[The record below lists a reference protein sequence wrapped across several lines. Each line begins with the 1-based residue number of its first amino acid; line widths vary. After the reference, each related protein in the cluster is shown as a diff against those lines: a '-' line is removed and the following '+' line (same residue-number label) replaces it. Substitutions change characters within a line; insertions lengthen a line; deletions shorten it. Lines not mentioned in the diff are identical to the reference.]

1 MAFQYKRK
9 VLFEDGKNTTYCYV
23 RIKPAMRTDE
33 STQQLPSTSRA
44 GQVEDKTPEKMVITR
59 EQRLRM
65 ERSYQR
71 ALRIREER
79 MARNAENAK
88 NPVVDNSAED
98 DGVISINSRGYEV
111 RPLHNDGQRILANVP
126 EPPSSRMAV
135 PTAYTVPSCLILHI
149 TMTFSK
155 FVHVNSA
162 GRRICKMRLR
172 GVTQTSRQFPPF

>member
-1 MAFQYKRK
+1 MFSTCPVLVRKPDTTVMAFQYKRK

-126 EPPSSRMAV
+126 EPP
-135 PTAYTVPSCLILHI
+135 
-149 TMTFSK
+149 K
-155 FVHVNSA
+155 FKD
-162 GRRICKMRLR
+162 GRPYCIHCSQLFD
-172 GVTQTSRQFPPF
+172 TSYYYDFFEIRTCEQCRKKNL

>member
-1 MAFQYKRK
+1 MFSTCPVLVRKPDTTVMAFQYKRK

-88 NPVVDNSAED
+88 NPVVDNSAE
-98 DGVISINSRGYEV
+98 
-111 RPLHNDGQRILANVP
+111 RILANVP
-126 EPPSSRMAV
+126 EPP
-135 PTAYTVPSCLILHI
+135 
-149 TMTFSK
+149 K
-155 FVHVNSA
+155 FKD
-162 GRRICKMRLR
+162 GRPYCIHCSQLFD
-172 GVTQTSRQFPPF
+172 TSYYYDFFEIRTCEQCRKKNL